1 MISIQIPKK
10 TQINRMMKGCGMRI
24 VEGDYQININPELI
38 RKIKNKFNKGKSHT
52 LYSADIVG
60 EGLSQMYNKAKKSV
74 QSEIKLTARQLKK
87 EAIQSARELKKDAIQ
102 SAKEFKKQAID
113 AAIDSGKP
121 YLKELVQAGIL
132 GLGGAAA
139 VAQPELAPFI
149 GAVTLGA
156 EAYANSFID
165 NIGAPRQTPRPIL
178 DDKEDNADYG
188 DQYLSQTESQPNHEL
203 FHSVIHDTTSSQQG
217 LIGYGLRAKR
227 GAGLFAG
234 GGLVTQ
240 NKTLHNS
247 LQSSN
252 PIFHLNRNIL
262 PAYLQNQMYY

>member
-1 MISIQIPKK
+1 MISIKIPKK
-10 TQINRMMKGCGMRI
+10 TQINRMMKGRGMRI
-24 VEGDYQININPELI
+24 VEGDYQINVNPEII

-60 EGLSQMYNKAKKSV
+60 EGLSEMYNKAKKAV
-74 QSEIKLTARQLKK
+74 QSEVKLTARQLKK
-87 EAIQSARELKKDAIQ
+87 EAIQSAREFKKDAIQ

-113 AAIDSGKP
+113 AAIDSSKP

-139 VAQPELAPFI
+139 IAQPELAPFI
-149 GAVTLGA
+149 GAVTLGT

-165 NIGAPRQTPRPIL
+165 NIGAPRPVL
-178 DDKEDNADYG
+178 DDKEENADYG
-188 DQYLSQTESQPNHEL
+188 DEYLSQSESQPNHEL

-217 LIGYGLRAKR
+217 LIGYGLRSKR

-252 PIFHLNRNIL
+252 PVFYLNRNIL
-262 PAYLQNQMYY
+262 PAYIQNQMYY